1 MPDPI
6 WTGSVALDEQDRGW
20 MADVMHNVNSNLYYA
35 NVYHPSGIQAGVT
48 DEYEDRAVAVR
59 AARLLK
65 VELEQY
71 SVIDYA

>member
-6 WTGSVALDEQDRGW
+6 WTSSIALDEDAGW
-20 MADVMHNVNSNLYYA
+20 MADVMMDVDNNVYYV
-35 NVYHPSGIQAGVT
+35 NVYHPNGVQAGVT
-48 DEYEDRAVAVR
+48 DEYEDRDVAVR

-65 VELEQY
+65 AELEQY